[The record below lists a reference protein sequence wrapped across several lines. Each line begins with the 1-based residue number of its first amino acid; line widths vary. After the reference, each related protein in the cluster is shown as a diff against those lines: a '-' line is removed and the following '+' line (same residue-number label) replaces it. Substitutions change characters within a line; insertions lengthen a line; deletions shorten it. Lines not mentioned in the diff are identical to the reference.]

1 MGYDLSESIDSLR
14 TWYALDYDPLY
25 TFLIAFLLGAG
36 IGFIEDD
43 YIICPHCGCEF
54 PEEDMRL
61 VEDQYACPACLEPLQ
76 ED

>member
-1 MGYDLSESIDSLR
+1 M
-14 TWYALDYDPLY
+14 DPL
-25 TFLIAFLLGAG
+25 LIAFLLGAG

-61 VEDQYACPACLEPLQ
+61 VEDQYACPAYLEPLQ